1 MDKFKTNDGVEYTH
15 ENHCGQGNVWG
26 AGVGAGL
33 GGGVLGYLLG
43 RSGWGIGCN
52 NPMPPG
58 GCAPYGYGYGCGY
71 GQPHSH
77 GCSESQFVNRF
88 ELQQAERAEKLES
101 ELAKEKAERYADG
114 IGISTYERMVQYFDK
129 QMERRDNLAGKL
141 TEAVAALD
149 KREAVDAEKLNCLR
163 DKVADN
169 TMAIDEL
176 GKGMRHA
183 IAMSRREIEEWA
195 NCRFVHQPKAR
206 VCCEAQWATCP
217 AAEETPAGA

>member
-1 MDKFKTNDGVEYTH
+1 MDKIRTNEGVEYTH
-15 ENHCGQGNVWG
+15 DNDCGQGNVWG
-26 AGVGAGL
+26 AGVGAGI

-43 RSGWGIGCN
+43 RSGWGGGWN
-52 NPMPPG
+52 NPVPPG
-58 GCAPYGYGYGCGY
+58 GCAPYGY

-149 KREAVDAEKLNCLR
+149 KGEAVNAEKLNCLR
-163 DKVADN
+163 DKVAGN
-169 TMAIDEL
+169 TVAIEEL
-176 GKGMRHA
+176 GKMTRQA
-183 IAMSRREIEEWA
+183 IAMSRNEIEEWA
-195 NCRFVHQPKAR
+195 NCRFVHQPRAR
-206 VCCEAQWATCP
+206 VCCDAKWATCP
-217 AAEETPAGA
+217 AEETPVTPGA